1 MSLIIILLKFNNKKN
16 MSDNLT
22 NSFPYNAEPMEI
34 TEEMCDQ
41 NGHMNVLYYN
51 QMLGFAFGNFYTINM
66 GFSDEYFDSG
76 FSSFTLEDNYRYT
89 KECLLGEKILPRYR
103 LHNVN
108 KKLIH
113 IAGVLI
119 NESGDVCALYETVL
133 GHIDMN
139 SRKTSEMKGDFL
151 NNLLSIMEDNT
162 KHPVGMEL
170 RLKIKNLT

>member
-1 MSLIIILLKFNNKKN
+1 MSE
-16 MSDNLT
+16 NLQ
-22 NSFPYNAEPMEI
+22 NSFPYQADLVEI
-34 TEEMCDQ
+34 TEEMCDL

-51 QMLGFAFGNFYTINM
+51 QMLGFAFGDFYSVDM

-76 FSSFTLEDNYRYT
+76 FSSFTLEDNYKYM
-89 KECLLGEKILPRYR
+89 KECLLGEKLLPRYR

-108 KKLIH
+108 KKLLH

-139 SRKTSEMKGDFL
+139 SRKTSEMKDNFL
-151 NNLLSIMEDNT
+151 NNLLSIMKDNT
-162 KHPVGMEL
+162 KHPVDMEL
-170 RLKIKNLT
+170 RLKIKDLT

>member
-16 MSDNLT
+16 MSDNLI
-22 NSFPYNAEPMEI
+22 NSFPYKAEPMEI

-51 QMLGFAFGNFYTINM
+51 QMLGFAFGNFYTIDM

-139 SRKTSEMKGDFL
+139 SRKTSEMEGDFL
-151 NNLLSIMEDNT
+151 NNLLSIMVDNT
-162 KHPVGMEL
+162 KHAVDMEL
-170 RLKIKNLT
+170 RLKIKDLT

>member
-51 QMLGFAFGNFYTINM
+51 QMLGFAFGNFYTIDM

-139 SRKTSEMKGDFL
+139 SRKTSEMEDNFL
-151 NNLLSIMEDNT
+151 NNLLSIMKDNT
-162 KHPVGMEL
+162 KHAVDMEL
-170 RLKIKNLT
+170 RLKIKDLT

>member
-51 QMLGFAFGNFYTINM
+51 QMLGFAFGNFYTIDM

-162 KHPVGMEL
+162 KHAVDMEL
-170 RLKIKNLT
+170 RLKIKDLT

>member
-1 MSLIIILLKFNNKKN
+1 

-51 QMLGFAFGNFYTINM
+51 QMLGFAFGNFYTIDM

-139 SRKTSEMKGDFL
+139 SRKTSEMEGDFL

-170 RLKIKNLT
+170 RLKIKDLA

>member
-16 MSDNLT
+16 MSDNLI
-22 NSFPYNAEPMEI
+22 NSFPYKAEPMEI

-51 QMLGFAFGNFYTINM
+51 QMLGFAFGNFYTIDM

-139 SRKTSEMKGDFL
+139 SRKTSEMEGDFL
-151 NNLLSIMEDNT
+151 NNLLSIMVDNT
-162 KHPVGMEL
+162 KHAVDMEL

>member
-51 QMLGFAFGNFYTINM
+51 QMLGFAFGNFYTIDM

-139 SRKTSEMKGDFL
+139 SRKTSEMEGDFL
-151 NNLLSIMEDNT
+151 NNLLSIMVDNT
-162 KHPVGMEL
+162 KHAVDMEL
-170 RLKIKNLT
+170 RLEIKDLT

>member
-1 MSLIIILLKFNNKKN
+1 
-16 MSDNLT
+16 MSDNLK
-22 NSFPYNAEPMEI
+22 NSFPYNAKTVEI
-34 TEEMCDQ
+34 TEEMCDL

-51 QMLGFAFGNFYTINM
+51 QMLGFAFGNFYTIDM

-119 NESGDVCALYETVL
+119 NESGDVCALYETIL

-139 SRKTSEMKGDFL
+139 SRKTSEMEDNFL
-151 NNLLSIMEDNT
+151 NNLLSIMKDNT
-162 KHPVGMEL
+162 KHPVDMEL
-170 RLKIKNLT
+170 RLKIKDLA

>member
-51 QMLGFAFGNFYTINM
+51 QMLGFAFGNFYTIDM

-119 NESGDVCALYETVL
+119 NQSGDVCALYETVL

-139 SRKTSEMKGDFL
+139 SRKTSEMEGDFL

>member
-1 MSLIIILLKFNNKKN
+1 MSE
-16 MSDNLT
+16 NLQ
-22 NSFPYNAEPMEI
+22 NSFPYQADLVEI
-34 TEEMCDQ
+34 TEEMCDL

-51 QMLGFAFGNFYTINM
+51 QMLGFAFGDFYSVDM

-76 FSSFTLEDNYRYT
+76 FSSFTLEDNYKYM
-89 KECLLGEKILPRYR
+89 KECLLGEKLLPRYR

-108 KKLIH
+108 KKLLH

-139 SRKTSEMKGDFL
+139 SRKTSEMKDDFL
-151 NNLLSIMEDNT
+151 NNLLSIMKDNT
-162 KHPVGMEL
+162 KHPVDMEL
-170 RLKIKNLT
+170 RLKIKDLT

>member
-51 QMLGFAFGNFYTINM
+51 QMLGFAFGNFYTIDM

-119 NESGDVCALYETVL
+119 NQSGDVCALYETVL

-139 SRKTSEMKGDFL
+139 SRKTSEMEGDFL
-151 NNLLSIMEDNT
+151 NNLLSIMVDNT
-162 KHPVGMEL
+162 KHAVDMEL
-170 RLKIKNLT
+170 RLKIKDLT

>member
-1 MSLIIILLKFNNKKN
+1 MSE
-16 MSDNLT
+16 NLQ
-22 NSFPYNAEPMEI
+22 NSFPYQADLVEI
-34 TEEMCDQ
+34 TEEMCDL

-51 QMLGFAFGNFYTINM
+51 QMLGFAFGDFYSLDM

-76 FSSFTLEDNYRYT
+76 FSSFTLEDNYKYM
-89 KECLLGEKILPRYR
+89 KECLLGEKLLPRYR

-108 KKLIH
+108 KKLLH

-139 SRKTSEMKGDFL
+139 SRKTSEMEDGFL
-151 NNLLSIMEDNT
+151 NNLFSIMKDNT
-162 KHPVGMEL
+162 KHPVDMEL
-170 RLKIKNLT
+170 RLKIKDLT

>member
-16 MSDNLT
+16 MSDNLI
-22 NSFPYNAEPMEI
+22 NSFPYKAEPMEI

-51 QMLGFAFGNFYTINM
+51 QMLGFAFGNFYTIDM

-119 NESGDVCALYETVL
+119 NEGGDVCALYETVL

-139 SRKTSEMKGDFL
+139 SRKTSEMEGDFL

-162 KHPVGMEL
+162 KHAVGMEL

>member
-51 QMLGFAFGNFYTINM
+51 QMLGFAFGNFYTIDM

-139 SRKTSEMKGDFL
+139 SRKTSEMEGDFL

-162 KHPVGMEL
+162 KHAVGMEL

>member
-16 MSDNLT
+16 MSDNPI
-22 NSFPYNAEPMEI
+22 NSFPYKAEPMEI

-51 QMLGFAFGNFYTINM
+51 QMLGFAFGNFYTIDM

-139 SRKTSEMKGDFL
+139 SRKTSEMEGDFL
-151 NNLLSIMEDNT
+151 NNLLSIMVDNT
-162 KHPVGMEL
+162 KHAVDMEL
-170 RLKIKNLT
+170 RLKIKDLT

>member
-16 MSDNLT
+16 MSDNLI
-22 NSFPYNAEPMEI
+22 NSFPYKAEPMEI

-51 QMLGFAFGNFYTINM
+51 QMLGFAFGNFYTIDM

-162 KHPVGMEL
+162 KHAVGMEL
-170 RLKIKNLT
+170 RLKIKDLT

>member
-16 MSDNLT
+16 MSDNLI
-22 NSFPYNAEPMEI
+22 NSFPYKAEPMEI

-51 QMLGFAFGNFYTINM
+51 QMLGFAFGNFYTIDM

-133 GHIDMN
+133 GHIDMK
-139 SRKTSEMKGDFL
+139 SRKTSEMQNDFL
-151 NNLLSIMEDNT
+151 NNLLSIMKDNT
-162 KHPVGMEL
+162 KHPINMEL
-170 RLKIKNLT
+170 RLKIKDLA

>member
-51 QMLGFAFGNFYTINM
+51 QMLGFAFGNFYTIDM

-139 SRKTSEMKGDFL
+139 SRKTSEMEGDFL
-151 NNLLSIMEDNT
+151 NNLLSIMVDNT
-162 KHPVGMEL
+162 KHAVDMEL
-170 RLKIKNLT
+170 RLKIKDLT

>member
-51 QMLGFAFGNFYTINM
+51 QMLGFAFGNFYTIDM

-139 SRKTSEMKGDFL
+139 SRKTSEMEDNFL
-151 NNLLSIMEDNT
+151 NNLLSIMKDNT
-162 KHPVGMEL
+162 KHPVDMEL
-170 RLKIKNLT
+170 RLKIKDLT